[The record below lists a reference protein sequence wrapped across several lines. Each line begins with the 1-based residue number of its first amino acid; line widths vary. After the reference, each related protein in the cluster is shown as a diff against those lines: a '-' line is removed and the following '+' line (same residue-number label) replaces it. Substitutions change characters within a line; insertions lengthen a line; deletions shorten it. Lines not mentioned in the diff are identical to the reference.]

1 MPVLATLGAASTRG
15 FGGFYETTAIS
26 ASNWIAKAGTRLV
39 STAFDGAGNLYSVSG
54 SGIIIKTASDGSATW
69 KKVTTVGSSINIW
82 EKVAVVSPSVIYVT
96 GSYFTSSSIPLFA
109 VLNGNGSVT
118 SARSITTGGSLARL
132 EVSSSGAIYTSG
144 YITTTNGGSV
154 LVNHFF
160 KIVNGAI
167 TTKRYYNN
175 TAETSFGFIGT
186 GSSDSAYIGGDV
198 STPPITKINSS
209 FGILWKFLY
218 SSIDANQAVES
229 NGNLYVAAT
238 YSVSP
243 FRVAVMKLN
252 ASTGTLVWARV
263 LSATSSSRGFY
274 VAVDDSSNVYVG
286 GRTSTDSVIIKVDS
300 DGNLVWQRSVSIGV
314 ASSILSISVN
324 TATNTIYALC
334 SPTSSGNAYSFILSI
349 PTDGSLTGTYSVG
362 GTSVTYSST
371 SETFSTL
378 TPASTSPSL
387 SFTTSTLSDTSRAL
401 TVAEATPTYD
411 LITLP

>member
-39 STAFDGAGNLYSVSG
+39 STAFDGTGNLYSVSG

-69 KKVTTVGSSINIW
+69 KKSTTVGSSTAIW

-96 GSYFTSSSIPLFA
+96 GSYFTSGYIPLFA
-109 VLNGNGSVT
+109 VLNGSGNVT
-118 SARSITTGGSLARL
+118 SARSITTAGGLSNLA
-132 EVSSSGAIYTSG
+132 VSSSGAVYTSG
-144 YITTTNGGSV
+144 YITTSNGGTV

-175 TAETSFGFIGT
+175 QAEVNFGFIGA
-186 GSSDSAYIGGDV
+186 GSSDSVYIGGDV

-378 TPASTSPSL
+378 TPTSTSPSL
-387 SFTTSTLSDTSRAL
+387 SFSTSTLADTSRTL

>member
-15 FGGFYETTAIS
+15 FGGFYATTAIS

-39 STAFDGAGNLYSVSG
+39 STAFDGTGNLYSAG
-54 SGIIIKTASDGSATW
+54 NSGIIIKTASDGSATW
-69 KKVTTVGSSINIW
+69 KKTTTLGSSPVIW
-82 EKVAVVSPSVIYVT
+82 QKVAIVSPNVIYVA
-96 GSYFTSSSIPLFA
+96 GYYFVTDFIPLFA
-109 VLNGNGSVT
+109 VLSQSGSVA
-118 SARSITTGGSLARL
+118 SARSITTGGNLANL
-132 EVSSSGAIYTSG
+132 AVSSSGAVYTSG
-144 YITTTNGGSV
+144 YMTTTNGGNV
-154 LVNHFF
+154 LANHFF

-175 TAETSFGFIGT
+175 QTETNFGFIGA

-198 STPPITKINSS
+198 VSAPITKINSS

-243 FRVAVMKLN
+243 FRVAVVKLN

-263 LSATSSSRGFY
+263 LSATSSCRGRC
-274 VAVDDSSNVYVG
+274 VAVDDSSNVYIG
-286 GRTSTDSVIIKVDS
+286 GGNSTDSVIIKVDS
-300 DGNLVWQRSVSIGV
+300 DGNLIWQRSVSIGV
-314 ASSILSISVN
+314 ASEIKSIMVN
-324 TATNTIYALC
+324 TSTNTIYALC
-334 SPTSSGNAYSFILSI
+334 LPNSSSNAYSFILSL

-387 SFTTSTLSDTSRAL
+387 SFTTSTLADTSRTL
-401 TVAEATPTYD
+401 TVTEATPTYD

>member
-1 MPVLATLGAASTRG
+1 MPLIATLGAASTRG
-15 FGGFYETTAIS
+15 FGGFYKTTAIS
-26 ASNWIAKAGTRLV
+26 ASNWIAKAGTRLI
-39 STAFDGAGNLYSVSG
+39 STAFDRTGNLYSISSAG
-54 SGIIIKTASDGSATW
+54 TIIKTASDGNAIW
-69 KKVTTVGSSINIW
+69 KKRTTVGSFSFFS
-82 EKVAVVSPSVIYVT
+82 EKIAIVSPNVIYVV
-96 GSYFTSSSIPLFA
+96 GSYFTSDSIPIFA
-109 VLNGNGSVT
+109 VLNSDGNVT
-118 SARSITTGGSLARL
+118 SARSITTGGSLSNLA
-132 EVSSSGAIYTSG
+132 VSSSGAVYTSG
-144 YITTTNGGSV
+144 YMQPTSGASIVTNS
-154 LVNHFF
+154 FF
-160 KIVNGAI
+160 RIFNNSI

-175 TAETSFGFIGT
+175 TAETNFSFIGT

-252 ASTGTLVWARV
+252 ASTGTLVWAKV
-263 LSATSSSRGFY
+263 LSAASSSRGFY

-378 TPASTSPSL
+378 TPTSTSPSL
-387 SFTTSTLSDTSRAL
+387 SFSTSTLADTSRTL

>member
-39 STAFDGAGNLYSVSG
+39 STAFDGTGNLYSVSR

-82 EKVAVVSPSVIYVT
+82 EKVEVVSPSVIYVT

-109 VLNGNGSVT
+109 VLNGSGNVT
-118 SARSITTGGSLARL
+118 SARSITTGGSLDKLAI
-132 EVSSSGAIYTSG
+132 SSSGSVYTSG
-144 YITTTNGGSV
+144 YMTTSNGGTV
-154 LVNHFF
+154 LVDHFF

-175 TAETSFGFIGT
+175 QVELNFGFIGA
-186 GSSDSAYIGGDV
+186 GSSDSVYIGGDV
-198 STPPITKINSS
+198 STIPITKINSS

-378 TPASTSPSL
+378 TPTSTSPSL
-387 SFTTSTLSDTSRAL
+387 SFSTSTLADTSRTL

>member
-1 MPVLATLGAASTRG
+1 MPVIATLGAVSVRG

-26 ASNWIAKAGTRLV
+26 ASNWIAKAGVRLIN
-39 STAFDGAGNLYSVSG
+39 TAFDRTGNLYSIS
-54 SGIIIKTASDGSATW
+54 SAGIIIKTASDGSAIW
-69 KKVTTVGSSINIW
+69 KKRTTIGSSSFFS
-82 EKVAVVSPSVIYVT
+82 EKIAIASPNVIHVV
-96 GSYFTSSSIPLFA
+96 GSYFTSESIPIFA
-109 VLNGNGSVT
+109 VLNSDGNVT
-118 SARSITTGGSLARL
+118 SARSITTGGNLDKLA
-132 EVSSSGAIYTSG
+132 VSSSGAVYTSG
-144 YITTTNGGSV
+144 FMDYTSGLDTARSNFFRIFNNSIT
-154 LVNHFF
+154 
-160 KIVNGAI
+160 A
-167 TTKRYYNN
+167 KRYYNN
-175 TAETSFGFIGT
+175 QAEVNFSFIGA

-198 STPPITKINSS
+198 TTSPITKINSS

-238 YSVSP
+238 YSVTP

-378 TPASTSPSL
+378 TPTSTSPSL
-387 SFTTSTLSDTSRAL
+387 SFTTSTLADTSRTL